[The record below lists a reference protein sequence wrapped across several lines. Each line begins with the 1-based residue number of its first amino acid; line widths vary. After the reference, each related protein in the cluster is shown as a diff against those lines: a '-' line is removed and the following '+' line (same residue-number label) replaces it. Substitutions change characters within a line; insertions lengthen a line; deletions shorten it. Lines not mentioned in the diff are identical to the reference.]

1 MLRELSFSEKNFA
14 KISLPDFAHFEISL
28 PGMNN
33 LELWQSVL
41 AQMQFYISKANFATW
56 FQNTEII
63 SKNNEKIIISVPNAF
78 SKEWL
83 SNKYNKLILK
93 TLHDIDD
100 SIKELEFVIKPQSKE
115 NTPLKIGIEN
125 EKQEDI
131 QLKFEEFKINKETN
145 LNPRYVF
152 NNFVV
157 GSFNELAY
165 AAALAVADNP
175 GFTYNPLFIYGSTG
189 LGKTHLIQAIGNKI
203 SDESKKKKVKYI
215 SSEKFVSSIVS
226 AIRTNSMEAFKA
238 SLAPIDVLIL
248 DDIQFIAGKNK
259 SQEEFFHV
267 FNSLYEKN
275 KQIIL
280 SSDKPPNAI
289 AELEDR
295 LRSRFEGGMIADIS
309 LPDYETRLVILKTKL
324 QEKNI
329 SLSEDVLDYIAA
341 NVKKNIRELEGALN
355 KILIYNKINQE
366 LNIET
371 VKKLLKGFIFSPFD
385 VANYKKIIETV
396 AKFYNLEEKNLFDP
410 TRRKEIVK
418 PRQIAMFLLRKELKY
433 SFPAIARKFGGKDH
447 TTAIYAYKKIL
458 QENEENNKLTE
469 ELNII
474 KQRIYSG

>member
-1 MLRELSFSEKNFA
+1 
-14 KISLPDFAHFEISL
+14 
-28 PGMNN
+28 MNN
-33 LELWQSVL
+33 VELWQSVL
-41 AQMQFYISKANFATW
+41 AQMQFHISKANFATW

-63 SKNNEKIIISVPNAF
+63 SKEDEKVIISVPNAF

-100 SIKELEFVIKPQSKE
+100 SIKDLNFIIKPQPAKNSPIK
-115 NTPLKIGIEN
+115 TIGNEN
-125 EKQEDI
+125 ERLNET
-131 QLKFEEFKINKETN
+131 QLKFEEFKTNKETN
-145 LNPRYVF
+145 LNPRYTF
-152 NNFVV
+152 GNFVV
-157 GSFNELAY
+157 GSFNELAH

-175 GFTYNPLFIYGSTG
+175 GFTYNPLFVYGGTG
-189 LGKTHLIQAIGNKI
+189 LGKTHLIQAVGNKI
-203 SDESKKKKVKYI
+203 SEDSKKKKVKYI

-280 SSDKPPNAI
+280 SSDRPPNAI

-295 LRSRFEGGMIADIS
+295 LRSRFEGGMIADVS

-324 QEKNI
+324 QEKNME
-329 SLSEDVLDYIAA
+329 LPEDVLDYIAT

-355 KILIYNKINQE
+355 KLLIYNKINQT
-366 LNIET
+366 LDLET
-371 VKKLLKGFIFSPFD
+371 VKKLLKGFVFSPFD

-469 ELNII
+469 ELNLI
-474 KQRIYSG
+474 KQRIYSA

>member
-1 MLRELSFSEKNFA
+1 
-14 KISLPDFAHFEISL
+14 
-28 PGMNN
+28 MNN
-33 LELWQSVL
+33 IELWQSVL
-41 AQMQFYISKANFATW
+41 AQMQFHISRANFATW

-63 SKNNEKIIISVPNAF
+63 SKENEKIIISVPNAF

-100 SIKELEFVIKPQSKE
+100 SIKELDFIIKPQPSR
-115 NTPLKIGIEN
+115 NNLTQTTTEN
-125 EKQEDI
+125 EKQEDA

-145 LNPRYVF
+145 LNPRYTF
-152 NNFVV
+152 NNFIV
-157 GSFNELAY
+157 GSFNELAH

-175 GFTYNPLFIYGSTG
+175 GFTYNPLFIYGGTG

-203 SDESKKKKVKYI
+203 GEELKKKKVKYI

-226 AIRTNSMEAFKA
+226 AIRTNSMESFKA

-280 SSDKPPNAI
+280 SSDRPPNAI

-324 QEKNI
+324 QEKNMD
-329 SLSEDVLDYIAA
+329 LPEDVLDYIAT
-341 NVKKNIRELEGALN
+341 NVRKNIRELEGALN
-355 KILIYNKINQE
+355 KILIYNKINQG

-371 VKKLLKGFIFSPFD
+371 AKKLLKGFVFSPFD
-385 VANYKKIIETV
+385 IANYKKIIETV
-396 AKFYNLEEKNLFDP
+396 SKFYNLEEKNLFDP
-410 TRRKEIVK
+410 TRRKEIVR

-447 TTAIYAYKKIL
+447 TTAIYAYNKIVK
-458 QENEENNKLTE
+458 ENEENNKLTE

>member
-1 MLRELSFSEKNFA
+1 
-14 KISLPDFAHFEISL
+14 
-28 PGMNN
+28 MNN

-41 AQMQFYISKANFATW
+41 SQMQFNISKANFATW

-63 SKNNEKIIISVPNAF
+63 SKEDGRVIISVPNAF

-93 TLHDIDD
+93 ILRATDESIKDIDFIIKIQPQKNSNKKIPLNLEKVND
-100 SIKELEFVIKPQSKE
+100 S
-115 NTPLKIGIEN
+115 
-125 EKQEDI
+125 
-131 QLKFEEFKINKETN
+131 QLKFDEFKINKDTN
-145 LNPRYVF
+145 LNPRYTF
-152 NNFVV
+152 GNFVV
-157 GSFNELAY
+157 GSFNELAH
-165 AAALAVADNP
+165 AAALSVTDNP
-175 GFTYNPLFIYGSTG
+175 GFNYNPLFIYGGTG
-189 LGKTHLIQAIGNKI
+189 LGKTHLIEAIGNKI
-203 SDESKKKKVKYI
+203 SEDAKNKKVKYI
-215 SSEKFVSSIVS
+215 SSEKFVAGIVS
-226 AIRTNSMEAFKA
+226 AIRANNMESFKA
-238 SLAPIDVLIL
+238 VLAPIDVLIL

-259 SQEEFFHV
+259 SQEEFFHI

-280 SSDKPPNAI
+280 SSDRPPNAI
-289 AELEDR
+289 PELEDR
-295 LRSRFEGGMIADIS
+295 LRSRFEGGMIADVS
-309 LPDYETRLVILKTKL
+309 LPDYETRLVILKTKA
-324 QEKNI
+324 QEKEI
-329 SLSEDVLDYIAA
+329 EIPEKILEYIAE

-355 KILIYNKINQE
+355 KVLACQRLGQSLSMDN
-366 LNIET
+366 
-371 VKKLLKGFIFSPFD
+371 VKKALSGFIFSPFD

-410 TRRKEIVK
+410 TRKKEIVK

-469 ELNII
+469 ELNLI

>member
-1 MLRELSFSEKNFA
+1 
-14 KISLPDFAHFEISL
+14 
-28 PGMNN
+28 MNN
-33 LELWQSVL
+33 IELWQSVL
-41 AQMQFYISKANFATW
+41 AQMQFHISRANFATW
-56 FQNTEII
+56 FQNTEIL
-63 SKNNEKIIISVPNAF
+63 SKENEKIIISVPNAF

-93 TLHDIDD
+93 ILHDIDD
-100 SIKELEFVIKPQSKE
+100 SIKDLDFIIKPQPIKNSI
-115 NTPLKIGIEN
+115 LKAVAEN
-125 EKQEDI
+125 EKTEDT
-131 QLKFEEFKINKETN
+131 QLKFDEFKINKETN
-145 LNPRYVF
+145 LNPRYTF
-152 NNFVV
+152 ANFVV
-157 GSFNELAY
+157 GSFNELAH
-165 AAALAVADNP
+165 AAALAVADSP
-175 GFTYNPLFIYGSTG
+175 GFTYNPLFIYGGTG
-189 LGKTHLIQAIGNKI
+189 LGKTHLMQAIGNKI
-203 SDESKKKKVKYI
+203 SDDLKKKKVRYI
-215 SSEKFVSSIVS
+215 SSEKFVSAIVS
-226 AIRTNSMEAFKA
+226 AIRNNSMESFKA
-238 SLAPIDVLIL
+238 SLSPIDVLIL

-280 SSDKPPNAI
+280 SSDRPPNAI
-289 AELEDR
+289 PELEER
-295 LRSRFEGGMIADIS
+295 LRSRFEGGMIADVS

-329 SLSEDVLDYIAA
+329 DLPEEILEYIAA

-355 KILIYNKINQE
+355 KLLVYNKINQI
-366 LNIET
+366 LDIET
-371 VKKLLKGFIFSPFD
+371 VKKLLKGFVFSPFD

-469 ELNII
+469 ELNLI

>member
-1 MLRELSFSEKNFA
+1 
-14 KISLPDFAHFEISL
+14 
-28 PGMNN
+28 MNN
-33 LELWQSVL
+33 IELWQSVL
-41 AQMQFYISKANFATW
+41 AQMQFHISRANFATW

-63 SKNNEKIIISVPNAF
+63 SKDNEKIIISVPNAF

-100 SIKELEFVIKPQSKE
+100 SIRELEFVIKPQ
-115 NTPLKIGIEN
+115 PLKNSVTKDSPNSE
-125 EKQEDI
+125 EQEEI
-131 QLKFEEFKINKETN
+131 QLKFEEFKVNKETN
-145 LNPRYVF
+145 LNPRYTF
-152 NNFVV
+152 DSFVV
-157 GSFNELAY
+157 GSFNEIAH
-165 AAALAVADNP
+165 AAALQVVENP
-175 GFTYNPLFIYGSTG
+175 GHIYNPLFIYGGTG

-203 SDESKKKKVKYI
+203 NDEQKKKKIKYI

-226 AIRTNSMEAFKA
+226 AIRTNTMEVFKA

-259 SQEEFFHV
+259 SQEEFFHI
-267 FNSLYEKN
+267 FNYLYEKN

-289 AELEDR
+289 SELEER
-295 LRSRFEGGMIADIS
+295 LRSRFEGGMIADVS

-324 QEKNI
+324 QEKNAD
-329 SLSEDVLDYIAA
+329 LPEDVLDYIAA

-355 KILIYNKINQE
+355 KILIHNKINAGLNVE
-366 LNIET
+366 L
-371 VKKLLKGFIFSPFD
+371 VKKLLRGFVFSPFD

-433 SFPAIARKFGGKDH
+433 SFPQIARKFGGKDH

-458 QENEENNKLTE
+458 QENEENSKLTE
-469 ELNII
+469 ELTLI

>member
-1 MLRELSFSEKNFA
+1 
-14 KISLPDFAHFEISL
+14 
-28 PGMNN
+28 MNN
-33 LELWQSVL
+33 IELWQSVL
-41 AQMQFYISKANFATW
+41 AQMQFHISKANFATW

-63 SKNNEKIIISVPNAF
+63 SKDCEKIIISVPNAF

-100 SIKELEFVIKPQSKE
+100 SIKDLEFIIKPQPSK
-115 NTPLKIGIEN
+115 NALPKMPSIEN
-125 EKQEDI
+125 EQPEDT
-131 QLKFEEFKINKETN
+131 QLKFEEFKTNKETN
-145 LNPRYVF
+145 LNPRYTF
-152 NNFVV
+152 TSFVV
-157 GSFNELAY
+157 GSFNELAH
-165 AAALAVADNP
+165 AAAMAVADNP
-175 GFTYNPLFIYGSTG
+175 GFTYNPLFIYGGTG
-189 LGKTHLIQAIGNKI
+189 LGKTHLIQSIGNKI
-203 SDESKKKKVKYI
+203 CEESKKKKVKYI

-226 AIRTNSMEAFKA
+226 AIRTNSMESFKA

-275 KQIIL
+275 KQIVL
-280 SSDKPPNAI
+280 SSDRPPNAI

-295 LRSRFEGGMIADIS
+295 LRSRFEGGMIADVS

-324 QEKNI
+324 QEKNMD
-329 SLSEDVLDYIAA
+329 LPEDVLDYIAT

-355 KILIYNKINQE
+355 KLLVYNKINQT
-366 LNIET
+366 LDLET
-371 VKKLLKGFIFSPFD
+371 TKKLLKGFIFSPFD

-410 TRRKEIVK
+410 TRRKEIVR
-418 PRQIAMFLLRKELKY
+418 PRQVAMFLLRKELKY

-447 TTAIYAYKKIL
+447 TTAIYAYKKIM

-469 ELNII
+469 ELNLI
-474 KQRIYSG
+474 KQRIYSA

>member
-1 MLRELSFSEKNFA
+1 
-14 KISLPDFAHFEISL
+14 
-28 PGMNN
+28 MNN
-33 LELWQSVL
+33 IELWQSVL
-41 AQMQFYISKANFATW
+41 AQMQFHISKANFATW

-63 SKNNEKIIISVPNAF
+63 SKQNEKIIISVPNAF

-93 TLHDIDD
+93 TLHDLDD
-100 SIKELEFVIKPQSKE
+100 SIKDLEFIITPQQVKNISAKLVQDDYKAE
-115 NTPLKIGIEN
+115 E
-125 EKQEDI
+125 I
-131 QLKFEEFKINKETN
+131 QLKFDEFKINKDTN
-145 LNPRYVF
+145 LNPRYTF

-157 GSFNELAY
+157 GSFNELAH
-165 AAALAVADNP
+165 AAALSVADNP
-175 GFTYNPLFIYGSTG
+175 GFNYNPLFIYGGTG
-189 LGKTHLIQAIGNKI
+189 LGKTHLIQSIGNKI
-203 SDESKKKKVKYI
+203 SEENKKKKVRYI
-215 SSEKFVSSIVS
+215 SSEKFVSGIVS

-280 SSDKPPNAI
+280 SSDRPPNAI
-289 AELEDR
+289 AELEER
-295 LRSRFEGGMIADIS
+295 LRSRFEGGMIADVS

-324 QEKNI
+324 QEKNAE
-329 SLSEDVLDYIAA
+329 LPEEVLDYIAT

-355 KILIYNKINQE
+355 KLLVYEKINQS
-366 LNIET
+366 LDLET

-396 AKFYNLEEKNLFDP
+396 AKFYNLEEKNLYDP

-469 ELNII
+469 ELNLI

>member
-1 MLRELSFSEKNFA
+1 
-14 KISLPDFAHFEISL
+14 
-28 PGMNN
+28 MNN
-33 LELWQSVL
+33 IELWQSVL
-41 AQMQFYISKANFATW
+41 AQMQFHISKANFATW

-63 SKNNEKIIISVPNAF
+63 SKENEKVIISVPNAF

-93 TLHDIDD
+93 ILHGVDE
-100 SIKELEFVIKPQSKE
+100 SIKDLDFVIKPQPAKNSNAKPVQE
-115 NTPLKIGIEN
+115 V
-125 EKQEDI
+125 EKSDES
-131 QLKFEEFKINKETN
+131 QLKFDEFKINKDTN
-145 LNPRYVF
+145 LNPRYTF
-152 NNFVV
+152 DNFVV
-157 GSFNELAY
+157 GSFNELAH

-175 GFTYNPLFIYGSTG
+175 GFNYNPLFIYGGTG
-189 LGKTHLIQAIGNKI
+189 LGKTHLIEAIGNKI
-203 SDESKKKKVKYI
+203 AGGGDLKKKKVKYI
-215 SSEKFVSSIVS
+215 SSEKLVAGIVS

-248 DDIQFIAGKNK
+248 DDIQFIAGKTK

-280 SSDKPPNAI
+280 SSDRPPNAI
-289 AELEDR
+289 PELEDR
-295 LRSRFEGGMIADIS
+295 LRSRFEGGMIADVS

-324 QEKNI
+324 QEKGVDLPEEI
-329 SLSEDVLDYIAA
+329 LEYIAT

-355 KILIYNKINQE
+355 KILVCQKLNQP
-366 LNIET
+366 LNIES
-371 VKKLLKGFIFSPFD
+371 VKKLLSGFIFSPFD

-410 TRRKEIVK
+410 TRKKEIVR
-418 PRQIAMFLLRKELKY
+418 PRQVAMFLLRKELKY

-469 ELNII
+469 ELNLI

>member
-1 MLRELSFSEKNFA
+1 
-14 KISLPDFAHFEISL
+14 
-28 PGMNN
+28 MNN

-41 AQMQFYISKANFATW
+41 AQMQLYISKANFSTW
-56 FQNTEII
+56 FQNTEIV
-63 SKNNEKIIISVPNAF
+63 SKDNEKIIISVPNAF

-83 SNKYNKLILK
+83 SNKYNKIILK

-100 SIKELEFVIKPQSKE
+100 SIKDLEFIIKPQPVKNSDPK
-115 NTPLKIGIEN
+115 KIPE
-125 EKQEDI
+125 EDTQESA
-131 QLKFEEFKINKETN
+131 QLGFEEFKVNKETN
-145 LNPRYVF
+145 LNPRYTF
-152 NNFVV
+152 DNFVV
-157 GSFNELAY
+157 GSFNELAH
-165 AAALAVADNP
+165 AAALAVADSP
-175 GFTYNPLFIYGSTG
+175 GLAYNPLFVYGGTG
-189 LGKTHLIQAIGNKI
+189 LGKTHLIQAVGNKI
-203 SDESKKKKVKYI
+203 SGELKKKKVKYI
-215 SSEKFVSSIVS
+215 SSEKFVSGIVS

-280 SSDKPPNAI
+280 SSDRPPNAI
-289 AELEDR
+289 AELEER
-295 LRSRFEGGMIADIS
+295 LRSRFEGGMIADVS

-324 QEKNI
+324 QEKNATVPDEI
-329 SLSEDVLDYIAA
+329 LDYIAA

-355 KILIYNKINQE
+355 KILICNNKLGQE

-371 VKKLLKGFIFSPFD
+371 AKKLLKGFIFSPFD

-418 PRQIAMFLLRKELKY
+418 PRQIAMFLLRRELKY

-447 TTAIYAYKKIL
+447 TTAIYAFKKIQ

-469 ELNII
+469 ELNLI